1 MRKIKSIIATLLT
14 FILMLSLT
22 GCGEIKKAETA
33 VNGMF
38 AAFKS
43 LNFEEAQKLV
53 ADGKT
58 KELVS
63 EALPSAYSPTVED
76 RVRNHQQLNS
86 DELPITNQ
94 SLVDM
99 LCLAYQQYRGQVSL
113 DFIKNKAN
121 LTSAKKKKIL
131 DDFSDL
137 LEREITQDLDK

>member
-1 MRKIKSIIATLLT
+1 MIPSNTRSGSILSALNPIKRLH
-14 FILMLSLT
+14 SLT
-22 GCGEIKKAETA
+22 VKPFPIH
-33 VNGMF
+33 F
-38 AAFKS
+38 
-43 LNFEEAQKLV
+43 
-53 ADGKT
+53 DGKT

-131 DDFSDL
+131 DDFSDM
-137 LEREITQDLDK
+137 LEREITQNLDK